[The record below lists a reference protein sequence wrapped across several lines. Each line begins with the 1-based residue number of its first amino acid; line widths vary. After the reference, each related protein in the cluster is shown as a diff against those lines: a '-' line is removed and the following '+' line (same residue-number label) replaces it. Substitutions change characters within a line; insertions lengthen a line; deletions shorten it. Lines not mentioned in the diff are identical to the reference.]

1 MRATALSI
9 RTLAAA
15 AALAALGGRAGAQT
29 LDRTAAPTAGPP
41 PALQVPAWTTTTL
54 SNGAQLVVAER
65 HTLPLVSFSIGFAGG
80 TSQYET
86 ADKRGVADLTVAM
99 LQEGTATRSGDALSN
114 AWQLL
119 GTQVYGGVGSEQGFV
134 AFESTRQRFPA
145 ALALLEDMLVNP
157 AFPADALERIRGR
170 TLVGLQQ
177 ARDQPRVIGSQVFP
191 RVLYGAAHPY
201 GTYATE
207 QTVRGITRD
216 DVARFAQAYLRPS
229 HAVITVVGDV
239 NANEVKALIERTLAP
254 WTGQAVRPVFDYP
267 SVPTSGATTIYL
279 VDKPGAAQSS
289 FWLGLPGPA
298 RSTPD
303 YYALQVMN
311 TILGG
316 FFQSRLN
323 ANIRE
328 QHGYS
333 YGVSSSFAF
342 GKGPGPFRAGGEV
355 VTAKSD
361 SALIEFMRELRGALG
376 ERPFTQAELDV
387 AKAAR
392 IQSLPERFSTTE
404 GVNGTIR
411 DLYVQGIEPDFYQSY
426 ARNIDAV
433 TLEDLSR
440 VARRYVDLNHLA
452 IVIVGDRSRIEAP
465 LRATGIAP
473 VTILDVNG
481 VPAT

>member
-15 AALAALGGRAGAQT
+15 ATLAALAAPAGAQA

-65 HTLPLVSFSIGFAGG
+65 HTLPLVSFSMGFTGG
-80 TSQYET
+80 TSQYE
-86 ADKRGVADLTVAM
+86 AAGKRGVADLAVAM
-99 LQEGTATRSGDALSN
+99 LQEGTRTRSGDELSN

-119 GTQVYGGVGSEQGFV
+119 GTSVFGGVGGEQGFL

-145 ALALLEDMLVNP
+145 ALALLQDMLVNP
-157 AFPADALERIRGR
+157 AFPPDALERLRAR
-170 TLVGLQQ
+170 TLVQLQQ
-177 ARDQPRVIGSQVFP
+177 AKDQPRAIGAQVFP
-191 RVLYGAAHPY
+191 RVLYGAGHPY
-201 GTYATE
+201 GQYVSE

-216 DVARFAQAYLRPS
+216 DVVGFANAYFNPS

-239 NANEVKALIERTLAP
+239 KADEVKALMERTLAP
-254 WTGQAVRPVFDYP
+254 WTGSGQQPSFDYP
-267 SVPTSGATTIYL
+267 AVPAPKATTIYL

-289 FWLGLPGPA
+289 FWLGLPGPM

-333 YGVSSSFAF
+333 YGVNSNFAF
-342 GKGPGPFRAGGEV
+342 GKGPGAFRAGGEI

-361 SALIEFMRELRGALG
+361 SALIEFMCELRGVLG
-376 ERPFTQAELDV
+376 ARPFTQAELDM

-392 IQSLPERFSTTE
+392 IQSLPERFSTTS
-404 GVNGTIR
+404 GVNGVIR
-411 DLYVQGIEPDFYQSY
+411 DLYLQGVQPDFYQSY

-433 TLEDLSR
+433 TLDDLNR
-440 VARRYVDLNHLA
+440 VARKYIDLDHLA
-452 IVIVGDRSRIEAP
+452 IVIVGDRSKIEAP
-465 LRATGIAP
+465 LRAANIAP
-473 VTILDVNG
+473 ITYLDLTG
-481 VPAT
+481 APAT